1 MSVAGFRQ
9 GHCCRPNGW
18 LLVSGWVT
26 SIDAH
31 SQCHR
36 HFGPAANI
44 AQHLFVIVVVDG
56 CQCIVS
62 CVDVLA
68 PLLCPSPLDVWSG
81 CSALNG
87 GRAGLLI
94 SLFATRVLCITLYEN
109 VSGYGCSAGTIGTD
123 VAGVVVTVGEDCD
136 GWLG

>member
-1 MSVAGFRQ
+1 MVGYW
-9 GHCCRPNGW
+9 CRVGSLALTHTHSDIALKRRT
-18 LLVSGWVT
+18 LLGIFLLFLLLMAVNVS
-26 SIDAH
+26 SLLRMF
-31 SQCHR
+31 SR
-36 HFGPAANI
+36 
-44 AQHLFVIVVVDG
+44 LF
-56 CQCIVS
+56 CA
-62 CVDVLA
+62 L
-68 PLLCPSPLDVWSG
+68 PL

-123 VAGVVVTVGEDCD
+123 VAGVVVTVGEGCD